1 MKRHPIIRR
10 MERELQT
17 KLHQE
22 LNEREADILR
32 QISAELEE
40 ARETREPVTMEL
52 TITLEIRPDHP

>member
-22 LNEREADILR
+22 LIERETDILR
-32 QISAELEE
+32 QISGELEE
-40 ARETREPVTMEL
+40 ARETREPITMEL
-52 TITLEIRPDHP
+52 TITLEIQPTP

>member
-22 LNEREADILR
+22 LNERETDILR
-32 QISAELEE
+32 QLSEEVEE
-40 ARETREPVTMEL
+40 ARETREPITMEL
-52 TITLEIRPDHP
+52 TITLEIQPTP